1 MNANVDVQ
9 CWVQTFVDAF
19 AHQTTC
25 SDESMGEGGRM
36 DLLTGKNQAVD
47 SLVEFG
53 LDVKLASFRFFR
65 KMARDLE
72 ITGLFLANQYTEMEC
87 M

>member
-9 CWVQTFVDAF
+9 CWVQTFVAAF
-19 AHQTTC
+19 AHPTTC

-47 SLVEFG
+47 SLVE
-53 LDVKLASFRFFR
+53 LDFRC
-65 KMARDLE
+65 K
-72 ITGLFLANQYTEMEC
+72 TC
-87 M
+87 

>member
-47 SLVEFG
+47 SLVELG
-53 LDVKLASFRFFR
+53 FRC
-65 KMARDLE
+65 K
-72 ITGLFLANQYTEMEC
+72 TC
-87 M
+87 

>member
-1 MNANVDVQ
+1 MKMIYVYIIYMNANVDVQ

-36 DLLTGKNQAVD
+36 DLLTGKKP
-47 SLVEFG
+47 S
-53 LDVKLASFRFFR
+53 SRFPCWVGF
-65 KMARDLE
+65 
-72 ITGLFLANQYTEMEC
+72 
-87 M
+87 